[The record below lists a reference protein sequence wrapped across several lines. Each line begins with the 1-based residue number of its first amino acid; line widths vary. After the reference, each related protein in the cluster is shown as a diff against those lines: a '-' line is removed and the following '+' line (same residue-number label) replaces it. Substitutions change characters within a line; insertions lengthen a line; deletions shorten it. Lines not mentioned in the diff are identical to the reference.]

1 MMKLIDRYMEFF
13 SRQKP
18 LPSGMFSYQAPPAAE
33 YPYRL
38 HLRLEENGQ
47 GMMIINA
54 QTVLHLNQTAAECAY
69 YYIQG
74 WSDEQAAAEL
84 EKRYQISQE
93 TALADYKDLADRIHE
108 LIRTPDLDPVTYLGF
123 ERSTP
128 HAQDHSAPLRLD
140 CALTYHTSMDA
151 KSNAAPQARVKRELT
166 TIEWQTIL
174 DKAWQA
180 GIPHV
185 VFTGGEA
192 TLRPDLLNL
201 VKYAEQLGQVTGL
214 LTDGEKLAE
223 PPFLQELLLSGLD
236 HVMIVL
242 DTSDEQSW
250 EGLRDSL
257 KEDLYITVHLTV
269 NAINQNKMEAYLER
283 LAQMGVIS
291 VSISMANQNL
301 IERLEAARQKIA
313 DLKMSLVWDLPVPY
327 SELNPVDMELE
338 QIGLES
344 HAEGAAN
351 TWLYVEPD
359 GDVLPSQGVPVVLG
373 NLYTDSWEQI
383 WQKAAAVKVEKLLE
397 KK

>member
-18 LPSGMFSYQAPPAAE
+18 LPSGMFSYQAPPDAD

-38 HLRLEENGQ
+38 HLRLEENGR
-47 GMMIINA
+47 GMMVVNA

-74 WSDEQAAAEL
+74 WSDEQAAAEI
-84 EKRYQISQE
+84 EKRYKVSREQ
-93 TALADYKDLADRIHE
+93 ALADYKDLADRIHE

-128 HAQDHSAPLRLD
+128 HTEDHSAPLRLD
-140 CALTYHTSMDA
+140 CALTYHTSRGA
-151 KSNAAPQARVKRELT
+151 KSNAAAQARVKRELT
-166 TIEWQTIL
+166 TEEWQTIL
-174 DKAWQA
+174 DKAWKA

-185 VFTGGEA
+185 IFTGGEA
-192 TLRPDLLNL
+192 TLRPDLLDL
-201 VKYAEQLGQVTGL
+201 VKYAEKLGQVTGL
-214 LTDGEKLAE
+214 LTDGERLAE
-223 PPFLQELLLSGLD
+223 PQFLQELLQSGLD

-257 KEDLYITVHLTV
+257 REDLYITVHLTV
-269 NAINQNKMEAYLER
+269 NALNQHKMEAYLER
-283 LAQMGVIS
+283 LAHMGVMS

-301 IERLEAARQKIA
+301 LEELEAARQRIA

-338 QIGLES
+338 QVGLET
-344 HAEGAAN
+344 HAEGAGN

-373 NLYTDSWEQI
+373 NLHTDPWEQI
-383 WQKAAAVKVEKLLE
+383 WQKAAAMKVEKQLE